1 MTPEHYIVL
10 AVVLFSIGL
19 VGTIARKNLFVVYM
33 SIEMML
39 NSINLVLA
47 AFSRANGTEDGGI
60 IAIFMIGVIAA
71 EAVVFLAMIISLF
84 KLKKSVNSDDFSLL
98 KQRGA

>member
-1 MTPEHYIVL
+1 MTPEHYIIL
-10 AVVLFSIGL
+10 AIVLFSIGL

-39 NSINLVLA
+39 NSINLILA
-47 AFSRANGTEDGGI
+47 TFSRTNGSADGGI
-60 IAIFMIGVIAA
+60 MAIFMIAIIAA
-71 EAVVFLAMIISLF
+71 EAVVFLAMIISLY
-84 KLKKSVNSDDFSLL
+84 KMKKSVDSDIFSLL

>member
-47 AFSRANGTEDGGI
+47 AFSRTNGTEDGGI

>member
-10 AVVLFSIGL
+10 AIILFSIGL
-19 VGTIARKNLFVVYM
+19 VGTISRRNLFVVYM

-47 AFSRANGTEDGGI
+47 AFSRTNGSEDGGI
-60 IAIFMIGVIAA
+60 MAIFMIAVIAA
-71 EAVVFLAMIISLF
+71 EAVVFLAMIISLY
-84 KLKKSVNSDDFSLL
+84 KMNRSVDSDEYSLL